1 MKVLSWFS
9 AGIAP
14 QPGAETEAQHF
25 SGSMQTARDNKRNLS
40 GSSSISCKS
49 FAFPS
54 LLGCERPPDG
64 GPLASCFSGDSR
76 CVSSEAFFGPPSRF
90 TCSCFTAPRGY
101 GSTSTYVCACVRKYF
116 LLLSPA
122 QLYGGSSLESNLRPH
137 VLLVS
142 SPLRLLL
149 VFPTPNWLLPRP

>member
-9 AGIAP
+9 VGIAP
-14 QPGAETEAQHF
+14 QPGAEAEAQDF
-25 SGSMQTARDNKRNLS
+25 RGSMQTARDNKWNLS
-40 GSSSISCKS
+40 GSSSVSCNS

-64 GPLASCFSGDSR
+64 GPLSTCFSGDSR

-101 GSTSTYVCACVRKYF
+101 GSTSTYVRLCVRT
-116 LLLSPA
+116 LLLLASIYCST
-122 QLYGGSSLESNLRPH
+122 LWGILS
-137 VLLVS
+137 
-142 SPLRLLL
+142 
-149 VFPTPNWLLPRP
+149 